1 MAEIINKRLEL
12 GHWEMDTVVGKR
24 GGESFCLL
32 VLTERLSRKEIIR
45 KLPAKK
51 AEHVVLEI
59 LKLKRKYKTFRD
71 KFKSITTDNGS
82 EFMDSKSIEEIGVLY
97 FYAHAYCSGERGSNE
112 NNNKLSKKISPKR
125 Y

>member
-1 MAEIINKRLEL
+1 
-12 GHWEMDTVVGKR
+12 MDTVVGKR

-51 AEHVVLEI
+51 AEYVVLEI
-59 LKLKRKYKTFRD
+59 LKLKIKYKTFRNR
-71 KFKSITTDNGS
+71 FKSITTDNGS